1 MNTTIIGI
9 TIIGYIL
16 ILWVTSRLTSRRS
29 DNSTFFTG
37 NRQSPWYIVAIGM
50 VGASISGVTF
60 VSVPGWVKATGF
72 TYMQMVFGYM
82 IGYIV
87 IANILLPLYYKMNL
101 VSIYKYLESRFGPRS
116 HKTGAA
122 FFIISR
128 LAGSSAR
135 LYLMVSVLQFV
146 LFDSLG
152 VPFYLTTILTLLVV
166 WLYTNKAG
174 IRTIIFTD
182 TVQTILFVSC
192 VAATIIVLA
201 REMDLNLGQVMNTI
215 ANSQYS
221 KMFEWT
227 DWRSSGFFWKQII
240 TGAFITIVMT
250 GLDQDMM
257 QKNLSCRSLPE
268 AKKNMYWYGFA
279 FIPVNLLF
287 LSLGAMLYLFAATNS
302 IELPAKADDLFPAI
316 AAGGYLP
323 PIVTILFILG
333 LMAAALSS
341 ADSTLTALTTSF
353 AIDILDIER
362 MPKEKAEKLRRR
374 IHIIFTIITGLLI
387 LVFFVLKQ
395 DTIISAIF
403 TMAGYTYGPLLG
415 LYFIGLF
422 TKLKISDKVIP
433 YAAISAPLVTG
444 LIQYFDEELLGFRL
458 GYEALLI
465 NAAITVILMI
475 SFNKNEN
482 SEKNHLMN

>member
-1 MNTTIIGI
+1 MSTLI
-9 TIIGYIL
+9 TGLTVIGYLALLL
-16 ILWVTSRLTSRRS
+16 ITSRLSSRRS
-29 DNSTFFTG
+29 DNTTFFTG

-72 TYMQMVFGYM
+72 TYMQMVMGYFIGYM
-82 IGYIV
+82 V
-87 IANILLPLYYKMNL
+87 IANILLPLYYRMNL
-101 VSIYKYLESRFGPRS
+101 ISIYSYLGERFGKRS

-122 FFIISR
+122 FFILSR

-146 LFDSLG
+146 LFDKLQIPYY
-152 VPFYLTTILTLLVV
+152 VTTILTLFTV
-166 WLYTNKAG
+166 WLYTNRAG

-182 TVQTILFVSC
+182 TLQTIIFVTC
-192 VAATIIVLA
+192 VAATIFIII
-201 REMDLNLGQVMNTI
+201 RSLNLSIGESFELI
-215 ANSQYS
+215 RSSRFS
-221 KMFEWT
+221 KTFEWN
-227 DWRSSGFFWKQII
+227 DWRSTTYFWKQII

-257 QKNLSCRSLPE
+257 QKNLSCKSLAE

-287 LSLGAMLYLFAATNS
+287 LILGALLYIFAEANQ
-302 IELPAKADDLFPAI
+302 IALPAKADDLFPAI

-323 PIVTILFILG
+323 PLVTILFVLG

-353 AIDILDIER
+353 AIDIMDVESMPGARAER
-362 MPKEKAEKLRRR
+362 MRKR
-374 IHIIFTIITGLLI
+374 IHIIFTAITGMIILI
-387 LVFFVLKQ
+387 FFAIKQ
-395 DTIISAIF
+395 DTIISTIF

-415 LYFIGLF
+415 LYSIGLF
-422 TKLKISDKVIP
+422 TKIKISDMVIP
-433 YAAISAPLVTG
+433 YAAIAAPLITWI
-444 LIQYFDEELLGFRL
+444 IQCFDQQILGFRL

-465 NAAITVILMI
+465 NGVITIIMMLLLTPR
-475 SFNKNEN
+475 NKKQ
-482 SEKNHLMN
+482 KNANY